1 MSRNR
6 FGVVTAVSAEVGMA
20 MAALLFV
27 RDPQR
32 WADGEKLGP
41 SEDLEYPVSMRLFLS
56 FCESL
61 DGSFRCHGR
70 PPRMPVHVVGDG
82 NGAADQSCRQ
92 IVRLSRRP
100 GHFGYATRRISPT
113 RAPR

>member
-70 PPRMPVHVVGDG
+70 PPHMPGGGQPLGGRASPALASRD
-82 NGAADQSCRQ
+82 RQ
-92 IVRLSRRP
+92 P
-100 GHFGYATRRISPT
+100 EGC
-113 RAPR
+113 